1 MGHPVG
7 NVSKW
12 RIVRVMPEMADIVGL
27 QEMSQD
33 GGYCRYAGNISR
45 WRICRYVGNV
55 SRLRILQVIFENGGD
70 GMKVMPHHGKNYEI
84 IKMADIVGKV
94 GCGYAVRMKNVGWN
108 CFL

>member
-12 RIVRVMPEMADIVGL
+12 RIVRVMLEMADIVGL

-55 SRLRILQVIFENGGD
+55 SRLRIL
-70 GMKVMPHHGKNYEI
+70 
-84 IKMADIVGKV
+84 
-94 GCGYAVRMKNVGWN
+94 
-108 CFL
+108 